1 MEPALGFTSVGRSN
15 RMVNAKKIVSLHD
28 ERTRRW
34 HNAPPRFDGDPSSLD
49 MAVEQ
54 QHYANFQLW
63 HEEDKARIPGAHDSE
78 IASVKRT
85 IDKLNQRRND
95 LMELC
100 DSFGLAELAKN
111 HLPRPD
117 APLHSESLGL
127 MIDRLS
133 ILSLKIYHTQHE
145 VDRRDTPAGHST
157 RNRERLAT
165 LIEQRNDLAG
175 ALDDLWTEVLA
186 GRRRFKLYRQLKM
199 YNEPELNPAIYKASK
214 RG

>member
-1 MEPALGFTSVGRSN
+1 
-15 RMVNAKKIVSLHD
+15 MVNAKKIVSLHD

-54 QHYANFQLW
+54 QHFANFQLW

-85 IDKLNQRRND
+85 IDKLNQRRNN

-100 DSFGLAELAKN
+100 DSFALAELAKK

-117 APLHSESLGL
+117 AALHSESLGL

-145 VDRRDTPAGHST
+145 VDRTDTPAVHST
-157 RNRERLAT
+157 RNRERLAI

-199 YNEPELNPAIYKASK
+199 YNEPELNPAIYKAPR

>member
-1 MEPALGFTSVGRSN
+1 MDPALAFTCVGRSN
-15 RMVNAKKIVSLHD
+15 SMVNAKKIVSLHD

-54 QHYANFQLW
+54 QHFANFQLW

-78 IASVKRT
+78 IASVKRS

-95 LMELC
+95 LMEHC
-100 DSFGLAELAKN
+100 DSFALAELAKK

-117 APLHSESLGL
+117 AALHSESLGL

-145 VDRRDTPAGHST
+145 VDRTDTPAVHST
-157 RNRERLAT
+157 RNRERLAI

-186 GRRRFKLYRQLKM
+186 GRRRFRLYRQLKM
-199 YNEPELNPAIYKASK
+199 YNEPELNPAIYKASR